1 MPTELEAPT
10 RRGPTPALVVAVLL
24 AAALEVIVGLR
35 SPIIAKDGMSF
46 IRIARA
52 LEEDATET
60 LQIEDQHPGYPAMI
74 VAAHY
79 LVRGWP
85 GLSEFDGW
93 FLAARLAAGI
103 AGVASVAVVWLLT
116 RRLFGQRVAD
126 VAVLLAAA
134 WPLLRQ
140 NASDALS
147 DTPHFLFYLTGVWL
161 TCEGLA
167 RRSARWFAAAC
178 AVSGLAYWIRPEG
191 LIVGLTAALL
201 LLVQLWR
208 AEGHGRWRAISK
220 VAAISMLMAAIA
232 APYWLMAG
240 KVTSK
245 KSPLGQ
251 GPTALEIAV
260 KGIDQTPG
268 LLSEPLPGAKLPDEI
283 ARPETLLGKLAA
295 AFYELFKEIAQGF
308 YYLFLIP
315 LFAWL
320 LAPSRLRPHFVA
332 TWMTTVLIFCH
343 MAMLVLLFMTAG
355 YISHRHVI
363 PLVGMMLP
371 GTAAGTVWLAEQLAE
386 RLPKWAAK
394 IRFLPLLPALRV
406 RSSQQVLR
414 VMMCLMVVGLL
425 PKAVKPL
432 HEVYAPLVEASLWVK
447 RHARPGDQVLAS
459 SGYVRFYSDLPGLLL
474 GPEVPNLPI
483 GLALAPRSR
492 PWSFIVLEVDDRKF
506 DRQQLCQSTAG
517 YEQVLEI
524 ANHPRKTWP
533 KVLVFAS
540 RSLGAERL
548 AALGTASGKTAN

>member
-1 MPTELEAPT
+1 MPTELEAES
-10 RRGPTPALVVAVLL
+10 RRGPTLALLGALLL
-24 AAALEVIVGLR
+24 AAALEIVVGLR

-46 IRIARA
+46 IRIAEA
-52 LEEDATET
+52 LQKDAGET
-60 LQIEDQHPGYPAMI
+60 LQVEDQHPGYPAMI
-74 VAAHY
+74 VAAH
-79 LVRGWP
+79 LVVGGLP
-85 GLSEFDGW
+85 GLDEFESW
-93 FLAARLAAGI
+93 ILAARLASGL

-126 VAVLLAAA
+126 VAVMLAAA

-208 AEGHGRWRAISK
+208 VEKVGPWRAISK
-220 VAAISMLMAAIA
+220 VAAIGMLMGAIA

-245 KSPLGQ
+245 KNPLAHL
-251 GPTALEIAV
+251 PSALEIAA
-260 KGIDQTPG
+260 KGITQTPG
-268 LLSEPLPGAKLPDEI
+268 VLSEPLPGAKLPDEI
-283 ARPETLLGKLAA
+283 ERPDSLLGAVAA
-295 AFYELFKEIAQGF
+295 AFYELGKEIAQGF

-320 LAPSRLRPHFVA
+320 LAPSRLRPHFAA

-343 MAMLVLLFMTAG
+343 MGMLVLLFVTSG
-355 YISHRHVI
+355 YVSHRHVI

-371 GTAAGTVWLAEQLAE
+371 GTSAGVVWLADRLAE
-386 RLPKWAAK
+386 RWPIWMSKVRLSN
-394 IRFLPLLPALRV
+394 IQILQV

-414 VMMCLMVVGLL
+414 IMVLLMVVGLL
-425 PKAVKPL
+425 PKAIKPL
-432 HEVYAPLVEASLWVK
+432 HTVYAPLVEAALWVK
-447 RHARPGDQVLAS
+447 EHARPGDHVLAT
-459 SGYVRFYSDLPGLLL
+459 SGYVRFYADMKGLLL

-483 GLALAPRSR
+483 GLALAPKSR
-492 PWSFIVLEVDDRKF
+492 PWSFIVLEVDARKF
-506 DRQQLCQSTAG
+506 DRQQLCNAPPG
-517 YEQVLEI
+517 YEQVLEL
-524 ANHPRKTWP
+524 ANHPRKDWP

-540 RSLGAERL
+540 REMGESRL
-548 AALGTASGKTAN
+548 ASLEAAGKTSN